1 MATVRLDHMTKKFGK
16 NRVLKDISLGIADG
30 GFTCLLGPS
39 GAGKTTLLRTI
50 AGLEKPDS
58 GRLFFGDAD
67 ITHFPLQKRDVAMVF
82 QDFTLYP
89 NLNVF
94 ENIASPLRARKEN
107 KEIIRKEVMEVAETL
122 RIDLLLDR
130 FPRQLSGGEMQRVSI
145 ARAMAKRPGVYLFD
159 EILVNLDYKIRE
171 EMRTMLKDLARK
183 LGSTVIYATPE
194 PLDALSLA
202 EKVVVL
208 NHGEVIQEGE
218 TFDVYRRPVNTFV
231 GRYFGYPEMNF
242 MEGVLCSTSRG
253 TAFEFE
259 GMEAALGPLGAQF
272 EGVAGNS
279 VTLGIRPED
288 ITVAET
294 PGNRN
299 EVTLEAELRICEI
312 IGSDTILHLDHAGTL
327 IKVFV
332 PEIVNGHSGDR
343 LRIHF
348 GPDEMHFFSAAD
360 GRLICRG

>member
-1 MATVRLDHMTKKFGK
+1 MTKKFGK
-16 NRVLKDISLGIADG
+16 NRVLKDISLGIGDG
-30 GFTCLLGPS
+30 SFTCILGPS

-50 AGLEKPDS
+50 AGLEKSDS

-94 ENIASPLRARKEN
+94 ENIASPLRARKED
-107 KEIIRKEVMEVAETL
+107 KDVIRQQVMEVAKTL

-171 EMRTMLKDLARK
+171 EMRTLLKDLARK
-183 LGSTVIYATPE
+183 LGSTVVYATPD

-208 NHGEVIQEGE
+208 NHGEVIQEGK
-218 TFDVYRRPVNTFV
+218 TFEVYHWPADTFV

-242 MEGVLCSTSRG
+242 MEGVLCSTGRG
-253 TAFEFE
+253 VVFEFE
-259 GMEAALGPLGAQF
+259 GMETALGPLGAQF
-272 EGVAGNS
+272 EGAAGDS
-279 VTLGIRPED
+279 VILGIRPED
-288 ITVAET
+288 ITVGET
-294 PGNRN
+294 PGSRN
-299 EVTLEAELRICEI
+299 DVEMDAELRICEI
-312 IGSDTILHLDHAGTL
+312 IGSDTILHLDHGGVL

-332 PEIVNGHSGDR
+332 PEILKGDPGDR
-343 LRIHF
+343 LSIHF
-348 GPDEMHFFSAAD
+348 GPKGMHFFSAAD

>member
-1 MATVRLDHMTKKFGK
+1 MATVRLDHMTQDFGRK
-16 NRVLKDISLGIADG
+16 RVLKNISLEIEDG
-30 GFTCLLGPS
+30 SFTCLLGPS

-58 GRLFFGDAD
+58 GRLFFDDAD
-67 ITHFPLQKRDVAMVF
+67 ITHFPLRKRDVAMVF

-94 ENIASPLRARKEN
+94 ENIASPLRARKET
-107 KEIIRKEVMEVAETL
+107 KGVIRKEVMAVARTL

-145 ARAMAKRPGVYLFD
+145 ARAMAKRPGVYLLD

-183 LGSTVIYATPE
+183 LGSTVVYATPD

-218 TFDVYRRPVNTFV
+218 TFDVYRNPANRFV

-242 MEGVLCSTSRG
+242 MEGMLSSTERNVLFKFRETEMAVGS
-253 TAFEFE
+253 
-259 GMEAALGPLGAQF
+259 LGHRLRKAHGK
-272 EGVAGNS
+272 S
-279 VTLGIRPED
+279 VILGIRPED
-288 ITVAET
+288 ITVGET
-294 PGNRN
+294 PGER
-299 EVTLEAELRICEI
+299 E
-312 IGSDTILHLDHAGTL
+312 
-327 IKVFV
+327 
-332 PEIVNGHSGDR
+332 
-343 LRIHF
+343 
-348 GPDEMHFFSAAD
+348 
-360 GRLICRG
+360 